1 MSDKVADDFQRAG
14 SQVSGGRQGSMAM
27 SRAMSVS
34 QKKANDPYHLD
45 FTQLRKDYVHET
57 TIQIPFVK
65 SSFIHYS
72 KCPRNMVINGKE
84 YNDLVLTMELGQS
97 PSTLDYVKLDDPI
110 KVKSQEKARIKEEK
124 RQQKLAEIKR
134 ARMAVKAEKQREKE
148 AAKQVRLEERERRR
162 AEREQMRRDG

>member
-1 MSDKVADDFQRAG
+1 M
-14 SQVSGGRQGSMAM
+14 
-27 SRAMSVS
+27 S
-34 QKKANDPYHLD
+34 QKKAANDPYHLD

-84 YNDLVLTMELGQS
+84 YKDLVITMELGQS
-97 PSTLDYVKLDDPI
+97 PSTLDYQKLDDPV
-110 KVKSQEKARIKEEK
+110 KVKEQEKARKKEEK

-134 ARMAVKAEKQREKE
+134 ARMAIKAEKQKEKE
-148 AAKQVRLEERERRR
+148 AAKQIKLMEREKRREERERFR
-162 AEREQMRRDG
+162 